1 MVGIIRRP
9 VLTEK
14 VTALQDRRQY
24 AFEVELNANKI
35 DIAHAIEKKFGVTV
49 LNVRTLR
56 MKGKLKTQLT
66 RGGRFQGRTR
76 MWKKALVTLKEGD
89 KIDYLEN
96 V

>member
-14 VTALQDRRQY
+14 ATALQDRRQY
-24 AFEVELNANKI
+24 AFEVDDDANKV
-35 DIAHAIEKKFGVTV
+35 DIVRAVEKKFGVTV
-49 LNVRTLR
+49 VSVRTVR
-56 MKGKLKTQLT
+56 VKGKEKTQLT

-76 MWKKALVTLKEGD
+76 AWKKALVTLKEGD